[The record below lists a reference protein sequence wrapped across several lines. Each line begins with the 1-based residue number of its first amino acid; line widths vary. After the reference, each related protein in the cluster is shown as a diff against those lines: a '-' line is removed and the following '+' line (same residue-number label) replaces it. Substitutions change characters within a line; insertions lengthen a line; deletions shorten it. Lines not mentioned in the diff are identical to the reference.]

1 MHRPCTAACT
11 AAHCEQALGRL
22 RLGVSRLSN
31 FGALHAAGLRVE
43 EAAELLRTAQAL
55 RTQAGE
61 AETEAEDGVP
71 AVLSAIE
78 QARREMGEWAEITAS
93 LGAGGEAAAGASD
106 YSGGEGGS
114 WRVAPLFAR
123 AAELPRVEAGKGAE
137 ESAAAL
143 WRLVQRGQPVVI
155 TGLQQASGF
164 APRCRPPTPPPPAHS
179 LPMQPLPRA
188 SPQPPRS
195 LHAASTLSITRQP
208 PTPTPAGGRA
218 AWSRDGLC
226 AALGELPV
234 RVSVSASRR
243 FDGAEEGPLWG
254 LGAGEEVLVRP
265 PETHMRLR
273 DVMALLQH
281 PTPEAFYVEYN
292 AAHQYLG
299 DRLQAMAPLP
309 PHPPSLRPLLQNLW
323 LGKGATTSP
332 LHYDDYE
339 NLLTQVAPAPHVHGM
354 RRCTHP
360 SPLH

>member
-1 MHRPCTAACT
+1 M
-11 AAHCEQALGRL
+11 EE
-22 RLGVSRLSN
+22 
-31 FGALHAAGLRVE
+31 AAGL
-43 EAAELLRTAQAL
+43 LRSAQAL

-61 AETEAEDGVP
+61 AEAEGGVP

-78 QARREMGEWAEITAS
+78 QARREMDEWAEITAS
-93 LGAGGEAAAGASD
+93 LGSGGEAAAGAAGDS
-106 YSGGEGGS
+106 GGS

-137 ESAAAL
+137 EAAAAL
-143 WRLVQRGQPVVI
+143 WRLVRRGQPVVI

-164 APRCRPPTPPPPAHS
+164 APRCRPLPRQLQPTQPSHATPPHK
-179 LPMQPLPRA
+179 LPTTK
-188 SPQPPRS
+188 PRS
-195 LHAASTLSITRQP
+195 LPHARLPWPDPRPRPRPSP
-208 PTPTPAGGRA
+208 PPPTPAGGRA